1 MASVKTMCMV
11 KTYLDRAIAEAAD
24 LLPKLASL
32 APQVQ
37 RLCES
42 MKTCWDNGGRVLI
55 AGNGGSAADAMHFAE
70 ELSVRFQKNRKAL
83 AAIALCDP
91 TVITCAANDFGYEA
105 IFSRQVEAFG
115 RPGDIFIGIT
125 TSGNSANI
133 LRAIT
138 QAKSQQMIAVGF
150 LGKDGGK
157 ASGMVDINVTIPHPL
172 TARVQEG
179 HKILIHT
186 ICEWVDSKYA

>member
-1 MASVKTMCMV
+1 MV
-11 KTYLDRAIAEAAD
+11 KPYLDRAIADLHE
-24 LLPKLASL
+24 LLPKVAAL
-32 APQVQ
+32 APQIQ
-37 RLCES
+37 RLCEA

-70 ELSVRFQKNRKAL
+70 ELTVRFQKNRRAL

-91 TVITCAANDFGYEA
+91 TVLTCAANDFGYEA
-105 IFSRQVEAFG
+105 VFSRQVEAFG
-115 RPGDIFIGIT
+115 RPGDVFIGIT

-138 QAKSQQMIAVGF
+138 QAKSQGMTTVGF

-157 ASGMVDINVTIPHPL
+157 AAGMVDIDVTVPHAL

-179 HKILIHT
+179 HKVLIHT
-186 ICEWVDSKYA
+186 ICEWADSKYS